1 LLRLEALSRHF
12 GGVKAVDRLELTVQ
26 EGEICGLI
34 GPNGSGKTTTINV
47 VTGVLRPTAGRVY
60 FRDRE
65 ITGRRSDV
73 VLRHGIGR
81 TFQNIRLFGSL
92 EVWKNLWVAQTS
104 RGNRREI
111 EDILHFYA
119 LWDKRDVLASQL
131 SFGEQRRLE
140 LARAQ
145 ATGAVLLLLD
155 EPAAG
160 MSADELENLRRSILS
175 LRDRGKTILLVDHV
189 MELVMN
195 VADRLAVL
203 NFGVKIAEG
212 TPAEMQRHPAVQE
225 AYLGVAEGM
234 AP

>member
-1 LLRLEALSRHF
+1 MLRLDALSRHF
-12 GGVKAVDRLELTVQ
+12 GGVKAVDRLALTVQ
-26 EGEICGLI
+26 EGEIFGLI

-47 VTGVLRPTAGRVY
+47 VTGVLQPTGGQVY

-104 RGNRREI
+104 GGNKREI
-111 EDILHFYA
+111 EDILRFYN

-160 MSADELENLRRSILS
+160 MSADELENLRQSILA
-175 LRDRGKTILLVDHV
+175 LRERGKTILLVDHV

-195 VADRLAVL
+195 VADRIAVL

-212 TPAEMQRHPAVQE
+212 TPAEMQRNPDVIR
-225 AYLGVAEGM
+225 AYLGS